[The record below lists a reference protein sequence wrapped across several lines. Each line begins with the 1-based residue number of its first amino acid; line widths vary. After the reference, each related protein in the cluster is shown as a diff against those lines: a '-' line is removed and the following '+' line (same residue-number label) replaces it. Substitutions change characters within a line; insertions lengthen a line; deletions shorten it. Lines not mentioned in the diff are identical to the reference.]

1 MSLKQILVD
10 YLDKTAIPE
19 WRSAWRLLSV
29 QGGVIM
35 GLLTTSWLA
44 VPDADRSAFASM
56 LGVNPG
62 YVLLAGIVV
71 NVYLRLKAQPAIA
84 DKTDPAP

>member
-1 MSLKQILVD
+1 MSIKQILVD
-10 YLDKTAIPE
+10 YLDKTAIPD
-19 WRSAWRLLSV
+19 WRNAWQFLSV
-29 QGGVIM
+29 KGGVIM

-71 NVYLRLKAQPAIA
+71 NVYLRLKAQPALA
-84 DKTDPAP
+84 DKTDTTP